1 MVIHSNMFTEC
12 KKSLFKEI
20 ENGLG
25 LCEADGKPSIF
36 FFLSFFFFLANAN
49 VLTYSSVISLF
60 AANG

>member
-25 LCEADGKPSIF
+25 LCEADGKPLF
-36 FFLSFFFFLANAN
+36 FFSFFFFLANAN